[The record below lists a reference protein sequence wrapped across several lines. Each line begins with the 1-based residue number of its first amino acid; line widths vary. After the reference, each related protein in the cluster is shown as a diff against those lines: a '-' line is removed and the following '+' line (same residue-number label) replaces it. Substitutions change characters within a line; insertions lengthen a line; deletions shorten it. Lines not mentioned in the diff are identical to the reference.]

1 MKHLTFSDKSLL
13 IDDETADTL
22 VEYAALLVNH
32 DKADS
37 VDVHAF
43 GADGDEVEATLLL
56 SAGAP
61 IMVES
66 THTSLNEPANEK
78 ALEHMRREIRRLT
91 AANHAQ
97 PDDGPDASF
106 TEHFES

>member
-91 AANHAQ
+91 AANRAQ
-97 PDDGPDASF
+97 PDDGPDASY

>member
-91 AANHAQ
+91 AANRAQ
-97 PDDGPDASF
+97 PDDGPDTSY